1 MTHVLGRYQLER
13 EMSKA
18 GIIRGNYAMDV
29 VYPSIA
35 IGMAYG
41 TVTAFLVSALVLGL
55 IDLLFLAKPHFLWR
69 SGMLVV
75 VLAGLFLFFLR
86 ETPLVN
92 RNLLW
97 IFLASEVVLAIL
109 GLYFDL
115 LSYRLARREYQ
126 RFQSEDESILDQ
138 QDLLRANKGWSRSN
152 KILNML
158 IATIIL
164 VFLAGLWFDSVQGV
178 FVALALVSLVLFL
191 VSKLWICD

>member
-138 QDLLRANKGWSRSN
+138 QDLLRAGYDV
-152 KILNML
+152 IL
-158 IATIIL
+158 IFCR
-164 VFLAGLWFDSVQGV
+164 FLWL
-178 FVALALVSLVLFL
+178 LA
-191 VSKLWICD
+191 